1 MAEQIKLD
9 VAGVVVAP
17 LALADLI
24 LTEQE
29 KLKGCALI
37 DFGAGVTSVTVYK
50 DGSLAGLYVIPLG
63 SHLITRDLM
72 SLGMPEKE
80 AERVKRTYGNAIW
93 EKDNEQQMVTVDLAD
108 GQHSSEIKLS
118 DINMVVEVRSRE
130 IIENIYARME
140 DAGVAKD
147 PGYSIVIAGNGA
159 ALKNMREALSERFKM
174 DVRYASVRKDL
185 IADGEMIANNPEYTT
200 AAAL

>member
-1 MAEQIKLD
+1 
-9 VAGVVVAP
+9 
-17 LALADLI
+17 
-24 LTEQE
+24 
-29 KLKGCALI
+29 
-37 DFGAGVTSVTVYK
+37 
-50 DGSLAGLYVIPLG
+50 
-63 SHLITRDLM
+63 M

-159 ALKNMREALSERFKM
+159 ALKNMREAS
-174 DVRYASVRKDL
+174 
-185 IADGEMIANNPEYTT
+185 ANVSRWMFVMLPSGKI
-200 AAAL
+200 